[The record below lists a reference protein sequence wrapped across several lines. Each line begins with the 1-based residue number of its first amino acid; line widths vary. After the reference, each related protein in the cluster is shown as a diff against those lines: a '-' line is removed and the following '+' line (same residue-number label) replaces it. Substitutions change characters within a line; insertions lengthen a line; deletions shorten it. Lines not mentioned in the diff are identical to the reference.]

1 MIPAAAASI
10 LRRFLFPGKKG
21 LVLPN
26 LNPRDPQ
33 KKMISPSISA
43 SARSWSRPRSQL
55 TSSSTA
61 VKSAPSS
68 LLQDHG
74 LTSVLAREVRCFLRD
89 RRDHPLI
96 LFRMAKRLSAK
107 LFHQETRRKP
117 NRLPPRPKLKQ
128 QDMKE
133 KEKEEGK
140 DGMIYQAGA
149 AGPQD
154 RCLHTGYLNIHGRK
168 SSINNR
174 HPSSSLRLIQSRRRR
189 RRLLLLLLLL
199 LLLQRVLQENG
210 DSRIFYCSEAHPRD
224 GQQIKIPSG
233 SFQLSRGTKTRRI
246 RVPAQPMAPVRVAE
260 KDRFPLTS
268 CIILRIKL
276 LLRI

>member
-26 LNPRDPQ
+26 LNPRDPR

-55 TSSSTA
+55 TSSLTA

-68 LLQDHG
+68 LPQDHR

-117 NRLPPRPKLKQ
+117 NRLLPRPKLKQ
-128 QDMKE
+128 QNMKE

-174 HPSSSLRLIQSRRRR
+174 HPSSSLRLIQSRRR

-246 RVPAQPMAPVRVAE
+246 RVPAQPMAPVPVAE

>member
-1 MIPAAAASI
+1 MIPAAASI
-10 LRRFLFPGKKG
+10 LQRFLFPGKKG

-26 LNPRDPQ
+26 LNPRDPR

-68 LLQDHG
+68 LPQDHG
-74 LTSVLAREVRCFLRD
+74 LTSGLAREVRCFLRD

-96 LFRMAKRLSAK
+96 LFRMAKRLYAK

-128 QDMKE
+128 QDMKEKE

-189 RRLLLLLLLL
+189 RLLLLLL

>member
-1 MIPAAAASI
+1 MIPAAASI
-10 LRRFLFPGKKG
+10 LQRFLFPGKKG

-26 LNPRDPQ
+26 LNPRDPR

-55 TSSSTA
+55 TSSLTA

-68 LLQDHG
+68 LPQDHG
-74 LTSVLAREVRCFLRD
+74 LTSGLAREVRCFLRD

-96 LFRMAKRLSAK
+96 LFRMAKRLYAK

-128 QDMKE
+128 QDMKEKE

-189 RRLLLLLLLL
+189 RLLLLLL

-246 RVPAQPMAPVRVAE
+246 RVPAQPMAPVPVAE

>member
-26 LNPRDPQ
+26 LNPRDPR

-55 TSSSTA
+55 TSSLTA

-68 LLQDHG
+68 LPQDHG
-74 LTSVLAREVRCFLRD
+74 LTSGLAREVPCFLRD

-117 NRLPPRPKLKQ
+117 NRLPSRPKLKQ
-128 QDMKE
+128 QNM

-189 RRLLLLLLLL
+189 RRRRLLLLLLLL

-233 SFQLSRGTKTRRI
+233 SFQLSRRTKTRRI
-246 RVPAQPMAPVRVAE
+246 RVPAQPMAPVPVAE

>member
-26 LNPRDPQ
+26 LNPRDPR

-55 TSSSTA
+55 TSSLTA

-68 LLQDHG
+68 LPQDHG
-74 LTSVLAREVRCFLRD
+74 LTSGLAREVRCFLRD

-96 LFRMAKRLSAK
+96 LFRMAKRLYAK

-128 QDMKE
+128 QDMKEKE

-189 RRLLLLLLLL
+189 RLLLLL

-233 SFQLSRGTKTRRI
+233 SFQLSRRTKTRRI
-246 RVPAQPMAPVRVAE
+246 RVPAQPMAPVPVAE

>member
-1 MIPAAAASI
+1 MIPAAASI
-10 LRRFLFPGKKG
+10 LQRFLFPGKKG

-26 LNPRDPQ
+26 LNPRDPR

-68 LLQDHG
+68 LPQDHG
-74 LTSVLAREVRCFLRD
+74 LTSGLAREVRCFLRD

-117 NRLPPRPKLKQ
+117 NRLPSRPKLKQ
-128 QDMKE
+128 QNM

-233 SFQLSRGTKTRRI
+233 SFQLSRRTKTRRI
-246 RVPAQPMAPVRVAE
+246 RVPAQPMAPVPVAE

>member
-26 LNPRDPQ
+26 LNPRDPR

-55 TSSSTA
+55 TSSLTA

-68 LLQDHG
+68 LPQDHG
-74 LTSVLAREVRCFLRD
+74 LTSGLAREVPCFLRD

-117 NRLPPRPKLKQ
+117 NRLPSRPKLKQ
-128 QDMKE
+128 QNM

-189 RRLLLLLLLL
+189 RRLLLLL

>member
-1 MIPAAAASI
+1 MIPAAASI
-10 LRRFLFPGKKG
+10 LQRFLFPGKKG

-26 LNPRDPQ
+26 LNPRDPR

-68 LLQDHG
+68 LPQDHG
-74 LTSVLAREVRCFLRD
+74 LTSGLAREVRCFLRD

-133 KEKEEGK
+133 KEKEKEEGK

-189 RRLLLLLLLL
+189 RLLLLLL

-233 SFQLSRGTKTRRI
+233 SFQLSRRTKTRRI
-246 RVPAQPMAPVRVAE
+246 RVPAQPMAPVPVAE

>member
-117 NRLPPRPKLKQ
+117 NRLPSRPKLKQ
-128 QDMKE
+128 QNM

-189 RRLLLLLLLL
+189 RLLLLLLLL

-233 SFQLSRGTKTRRI
+233 SFQLSRRTKTRRI
-246 RVPAQPMAPVRVAE
+246 RVPAQPMAPVPVAE